1 MAPPDMLSMAR
12 SSLAITMR
20 RVRRVAAALRDCRSG
35 LAYVEFAMSLP
46 VLLTLGLFGLETAN
60 FAMAHLRVSNIAM
73 MTADNAARIRDTIDE
88 ADVTDLLTGAK
99 ETGAGI
105 NFAQNGRI
113 ILSDLERTPTGNNQW
128 IRWQRC
134 DGALN
139 YTNPETRWRP
149 RNQGGTAITNG
160 TEIYLS
166 DRVTATPAA
175 SASSPAATPTFAS
188 MGTGITI
195 AATSGT
201 AVMVVEVVYNYQPI
215 IPNSF
220 LSGRQIRYES
230 AFNVRQRVDQTLRNV
245 NRITPRSCNTFAA

>member
-1 MAPPDMLSMAR
+1 MMIAR
-12 SSLAITMR
+12 LR
-20 RVRRVAAALRDCRSG
+20 RFAAALRDNTSG
-35 LAYVEFAMSLP
+35 LALIEFAVSVP
-46 VLLTLGLFGLETAN
+46 VLLALGLCGLETAN
-60 FAMAHLRVSNIAM
+60 YAMAHLRVSNIAM
-73 MTADNAARIRDTIDE
+73 MTADNAARIRDSIDE
-88 ADVTDLLTGAK
+88 SDIVELFTGAK
-99 ETGAGI
+99 MTGASI

-113 ILSDLERTPTGNNQW
+113 ILSDLELTPTGNNQW
-128 IRWQRC
+128 MRWQRC

-149 RNQGGTAITNG
+149 RTAAGAGITNG
-160 TEIYLS
+160 TEIFNS
-166 DRVTATPAA
+166 DRQTPNT
-175 SASSPAATPTFAS
+175 STPSSPNATPTYAS

-195 AATSGT
+195 AAASGT

-245 NRITPRSCNTFAA
+245 GRITPRSCNTFAA